1 LPKAKFESECDRL
14 SHVVDDAQFE
24 RLRWARVEGPMLA
37 RLVELARK
45 ALAERSDFELVEEGA
60 DRDEK
65 RFVLKVHGSRI
76 ATVIIALDGMA
87 ATIRVDAAER
97 SKYAVDA
104 GQPVRAEF
112 TAVDA
117 DWMAGALTSLF
128 GRIRLLAA

>member
-1 LPKAKFESECDRL
+1 MPKVKFESECDRL

-24 RLRWARVEGPMLA
+24 RLRWARTEGPMLV
-37 RLVELARK
+37 RLVELARE

-65 RFVLKVHGSRI
+65 RFVLKVHGNRV
-76 ATVIIALDGMA
+76 ATVIITLDKMA
-87 ATIRVDAAER
+87 AMLRIEAAER

-104 GQPVRAEF
+104 GQPVRMDFA
-112 TAVDA
+112 AVDA

-128 GRIRLLAA
+128 GRIRLMAA